1 MILYQAIIPLN
12 PRTKKNGQKIIINKK
27 TKAPMVIQNPRY
39 IQYENEAGWFLRKPA
54 VPISEPVNVKCIF
67 YRDTKRLCDLPN
79 LLNAI
84 LDILRL
90 YGIIEDDNRNIVYS
104 VDGSKVLYDKENPRT
119 EITITKAEDVQV
131 WGKKSK

>member
-1 MILYQAIIPLN
+1 MILYQTMVPLD
-12 PRTKKNGQKIIINKK
+12 PKTKKNNQQVLYNSK
-27 TKAPMVIQNPRY
+27 TKKPFIAQNNAYKRY
-39 IQYENEAGWFLRKPA
+39 ERDAGWFLKKIPQ
-54 VPISEPVNVKCIF
+54 PISEPVNVKCVF